1 MKKIVARFARCGKV
15 YNYEMYKL
23 QDTENQKNAGPQGGA
38 GVRSFGLAGY
48 AHDGSSFAVVQMAGV
63 RPTNSVDGSI

>member
-1 MKKIVARFARCGKV
+1 MVELH
-15 YNYEMYKL
+15 NYKMCKP

-48 AHDGSSFAVVQMAGV
+48 ARDGSSFAVVQMAGV